1 MDSYGNRNRNGPE
14 WAGNRNRNGPEW
26 AGKRNRNRNGPEGGA
41 GTDRETEQERTG
53 SRSGNGPEAGAG
65 TGMGRKPEHETAE
78 IQEKGSLQ

>member
-1 MDSYGNRNRNGPE
+1 MKKFDTMGE
-14 WAGNRNRNGPEW
+14 DWTVTE
-26 AGKRNRNRNGPEGGA
+26 NRNGPEGGA

-78 IQEKGSLQ
+78 IQEKDSLQ

>member
-1 MDSYGNRNRNGPE
+1 MKKFDTMGEDWTVTETGT
-14 WAGNRNRNGPEW
+14 GTD
-26 AGKRNRNRNGPEGGA
+26 RNGPEGGA